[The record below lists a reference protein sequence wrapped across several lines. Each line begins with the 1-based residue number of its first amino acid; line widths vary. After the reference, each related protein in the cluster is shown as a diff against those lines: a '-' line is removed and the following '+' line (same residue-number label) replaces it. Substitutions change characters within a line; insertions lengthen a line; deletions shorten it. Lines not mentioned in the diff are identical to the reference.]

1 MLEKAKRP
9 GDLRRSTFSWCRSTR
24 ISASSAARDRKRPAK
39 AHQISLQRSII
50 AASINRFA
58 HAYQP
63 TLVSGR
69 DRGQQIAVRRLPVC
83 SEGSNLSSTWIE
95 GDSEAEPA
103 VSVNCLALLMR
114 TRHRYRSGEIAVT
127 VDRANAV

>member
-9 GDLRRSTFSWCRSTR
+9 GDLRRSTFSWCRSTS

-50 AASINRFA
+50 AASINQFA
-58 HAYQP
+58 RAYQP

-69 DRGQQIAVRRLPVC
+69 DTGRKRQI
-83 SEGSNLSSTWIE
+83 
-95 GDSEAEPA
+95 
-103 VSVNCLALLMR
+103 
-114 TRHRYRSGEIAVT
+114 TR
-127 VDRANAV
+127 N